1 MNLFIDINIKI
12 SSFIQKYR
20 QKTRRKQKLTKL
32 FEHDAK
38 KMPRCISLR
47 LRLLTSLRQLLSIR
61 SLLIITCISFTIS
74 FIWIQLV
81 EKDNL
86 IIDNESLVNEALE
99 NVARDHRYAEVYRKV
114 DRLQKDVKYILL
126 WTPHNFAPFYY
137 FGDGQRA
144 FIDKNCSNINCYVTS
159 DRNFFHGDTSK
170 FDAIAFNGRN
180 IDTLTKSQL
189 PKVRSQRQK
198 FIYFNMESADNYPV
212 CDDMFDGFF
221 NWTSTYRL
229 DSDIPY
235 PYIQIRNSN
244 GEIVGPR
251 EKMNW
256 VRSNTLNDE
265 YLQTKLQNKSKAV
278 AWFVSHCSSRSG
290 RREYANQLRR
300 ALRAHGLTL
309 DIYGACG
316 PLKCPRNR
324 KNSCDSI
331 LESDYF
337 FYLSFENSLAKDYVT
352 EKLLTALQHDSVP
365 IVLGGADY
373 SRFLPPGSYL
383 NARSTTPTAL
393 ANMIAKLMLSKEYYQ
408 FFLWKSSYTYYDPTE
423 TNNVCAVCAALHN
436 KEMFE
441 TPSVY
446 RKLRRW
452 WHPNYDDRCYT

>member
-1 MNLFIDINIKI
+1 
-12 SSFIQKYR
+12 
-20 QKTRRKQKLTKL
+20 
-32 FEHDAK
+32 
-38 KMPRCISLR
+38 MPRPISLR
-47 LRLLTSLRQLLSIR
+47 LRLLTLLRQLFSIR
-61 SLLIITCISFTIS
+61 LLLIITCISFMIS
-74 FIWIQLV
+74 VIWIQLV
-81 EKDNL
+81 ENDNL

-99 NVARDHRYAEVYRKV
+99 NVARDHRYTEVYRKV

-144 FIDKNCSNINCYVTS
+144 FIDKNCSKINCYVTS
-159 DRNFFHGDTSK
+159 DRNFFGGDTSK

-189 PKVRSQRQK
+189 PKTRSQRQK

-212 CDDMFDGFF
+212 CDDIFDGFF

-235 PYIQIRNSN
+235 PYIQIRNSD
-244 GEIVGPR
+244 GEVVGPR

-256 VRSNTLNDE
+256 AVSKTLNDE
-265 YLQTKLQNKSKAV
+265 YLETKLQNKSKAV

-290 RREYANQLRR
+290 RREYAHQLRR

-316 PLKCPRNR
+316 PLKCPRHQ

-331 LESDYF
+331 LESNYF
-337 FYLSFENSLAKDYVT
+337 FYLSFENSLSTDYVT
-352 EKLLTALQHDSVP
+352 EKLLTALQHDAVP

-383 NARSTTPTAL
+383 NARSASPTAL
-393 ANMIAKLMLSKEYYQ
+393 ANMIAKLMSSKEYNQ

-423 TNNVCAVCAALHN
+423 TSNVCAVCGALHN
-436 KEMFE
+436 KEIFE
-441 TPSVY
+441 KPSVY
-446 RKLRRW
+446 RNLRRW
-452 WHPNYDDRCYT
+452 WLPNYQDRCKT